1 MPHASQVP
9 LAPSLMPHKC
19 PMPHASQVARAL
31 GVDVSDVEFDESAVQ
46 ATRASN
52 SLTLSLVLLVVAI
65 ALTVAHASYF

>member
-1 MPHASQVP
+1 
-9 LAPSLMPHKC
+9 
-19 PMPHASQVARAL
+19 MPHASQVARAL

>member
-1 MPHASQVP
+1 MPYQ
-9 LAPSLMPHKC
+9 C
-19 PMPHASQVARAL
+19 PMPYASQVARAL